1 MNSERKQILY
11 VDDDQASLDM
21 MTNWISSNE
30 ESFEVTTVD
39 SVAAAL
45 DAVGSCSYDLFLL
58 DDFLGRG
65 SGVGLCREIRAL
77 GSKKPVIIYSGQ
89 VSPEN
94 FERAKAAG
102 VNGYLIKA
110 DDLDM
115 LVPTI
120 RRVLGLKPRVFAD
133 KIRPR
138 AVQAIL

>member
-1 MNSERKQILY
+1 MNSVRKKILY
-11 VDDDQASLDM
+11 VDDDPASRDM

-30 ESFEVTTVD
+30 ESFDVTTVN
-39 SVAAAL
+39 SIVEAL
-45 DAVGSCSYDLFLL
+45 DAIERCSYDLFLL

-89 VSPEN
+89 ANQEN

-102 VNGYLIKA
+102 VNGYLLKP

-115 LVPTI
+115 LVPAI
-120 RRVLGLKPRVFAD
+120 RRALGLKPGVFAD

-138 AVQAIL
+138 VVQAIL